1 MEGLFCAFSLIIK
14 FIYLKKVTVTVN
26 KKGFEE
32 SISWYIENRPL
43 YEILAKKVEGIL
55 KEILDTKNIEYLK
68 VECRTKSLKSF
79 QKKIEKGISYEPT
92 EMQDLA
98 GIRIIGYVNSD
109 VDKIVNVI
117 NDLFEIHEKRS
128 ADKSKM
134 LGTNKVGY
142 RSVHFVAKLSKERLE
157 LPEFNKFK
165 TLDFEIQVRTI
176 LQHAWAEIQHDKNY
190 KYSGVLPKEIER
202 RFSLLAG
209 LLELADN
216 EFESISNLIEN
227 HSKEISKIIES
238 GKFDIPIDSTSLRT
252 FMSEIISGIQ
262 NIDYS
267 FGDDDDNSIELIE
280 ELNDMGIHN
289 LQELNDI
296 IPSNYFKIL
305 DKYEIK
311 TNFSSIIRDLL
322 IIEYNEKYFT
332 TAWKNHW
339 GITDTKS
346 FEFYGELGIN
356 IDEFRDTLTKYG
368 IYIVDYSL
376 DDIEDLD
383 LQDFDETD
391 IF

>member
-1 MEGLFCAFSLIIK
+1 M
-14 FIYLKKVTVTVN
+14 N

-55 KEILDTKNIEYLK
+55 KEILDANYIEYLK
-68 VECRTKSLKSF
+68 VECRTKSIKSF

-109 VDKIVNVI
+109 VDKIVNII

-128 ADKSKM
+128 KDKSKM
-134 LGTNKVGY
+134 LGTDKVGY
-142 RSVHFVAKLSKERLE
+142 RSVHFVAKLSNERLE

-165 TLDFEIQVRTI
+165 NFDFEIQVRTI
-176 LQHAWAEIQHDKNY
+176 LQHAWAEIQHDRNY

-227 HSKEISKIIES
+227 YSKEISKVMES
-238 GKFDIPIDSTSLRT
+238 GKLDIPIDSTSLRQ
-252 FMSEIISGIQ
+252 FMSDKFSEIH
-262 NIDYS
+262 NIEYS
-267 FGDDDDNSIELIE
+267 FGYDNDNSAELIE
-280 ELNDMGIHN
+280 ELNDMGIYN

-296 IPSNYFKIL
+296 IPSNYFKTL
-305 DKYEIK
+305 EKHKMK
-311 TNFSSIIRDLL
+311 TNYSGIIRDLL
-322 IIEYNEKYFT
+322 IIKYKEKYFEI
-332 TAWKNHW
+332 AWKNHW
-339 GITDTKS
+339 GLTKMKNL
-346 FEFYGELGIN
+346 EFYEEYGIN
-356 IDEFRDTLTKYG
+356 INESMNILMKYE
-368 IYIVDYSL
+368 ITVDL
-376 DDIEDLD
+376 
-383 LQDFDETD
+383 
-391 IF
+391 